1 MKIRS
6 IDVESAAIILPQ
18 PLRAFAKRTRSCC
31 RYNRSMERAL
41 LGGMTATQFLR
52 RHWQKKPLLVR
63 QAIPGFAGLL
73 SMDALFSLALRDD
86 VESRLVLRQRGRWS
100 LAHGPFRRTDLRAL
114 PARGWT
120 LLVQGVN
127 LHLAAGDA
135 LLRRFGFLP
144 YARLD
149 DLMVSFAAPGG
160 GVGPHFDSYDVFL
173 LQGAGR
179 RRWRIGRQRALTLE
193 SGVPLKILARFRP
206 EQSWVLEPGDMLYLP
221 PQVAHDGTAV
231 EACTTCSIGFR
242 APSAQELAVAF
253 LDWLRDR
260 VALDGRYADRD
271 LVLSREPARI
281 GSAMRSRAAAMLR
294 RVQWDESVAAT
305 FLGSYLTEPKQAVTF
320 EPPAR
325 PLAVPAFRRAAVRR
339 GLRLDSRTQLLYD
352 DRQLFINGEAMAW
365 PRRGAQLLKRLANQ
379 RQVGS
384 AELRAT
390 APFPLLHRWYC
401 DGFVR
406 FD

>member
-1 MKIRS
+1 MEIRS

-18 PLRAFAKRTRSCC
+18 RVRAFAKRGCYCC

-73 SMDALFSLALRDD
+73 SMDALCSLALRDD

-100 LAHGPFRRTDLRAL
+100 LAHGPFRRSDLRAL

-127 LHLAAGDA
+127 LHIAAGDA
-135 LLRRFGFLP
+135 LLRRFDFLP

-179 RRWRIGRQRALTLE
+179 RRWRVGRQRVLTLE
-193 SGVPLKILARFRP
+193 PGVPLKILARFLP
-206 EQSWVLEPGDMLYLP
+206 ERSWVLEPGDMLYLP

-231 EACTTCSIGFR
+231 DACTTCSIGFR

-271 LVLSREPARI
+271 LAPSREPARI

-294 RVQWDESVAAT
+294 RVRWDEGSPRLSRLVSHRAQAGGDFRAARSPA
-305 FLGSYLTEPKQAVTF
+305 GCPCI
-320 EPPAR
+320 PAR
-325 PLAVPAFRRAAVRR
+325 RGTTGPALGQRHPAA
-339 GLRLDSRTQLLYD
+339 LR
-352 DRQLFINGEAMAW
+352 
-365 PRRGAQLLKRLANQ
+365 
-379 RQVGS
+379 
-384 AELRAT
+384 
-390 APFPLLHRWYC
+390 
-401 DGFVR
+401 
-406 FD
+406 

>member
-1 MKIRS
+1 
-6 IDVESAAIILPQ
+6 
-18 PLRAFAKRTRSCC
+18 
-31 RYNRSMERAL
+31 MERAL
-41 LGGMTATQFLR
+41 LGGLTATQFLR

-73 SMDALFSLALRDD
+73 SRDALFSLAARDD

-100 LAHGPFRRTDLRAL
+100 LAHGPFRRSDLRAL

-127 LHLAAGDA
+127 LHVAAGDA
-135 LLRRFGFLP
+135 LLRRFDFIP

-173 LQGAGR
+173 LQGSGR
-179 RRWRIGRQRALTLE
+179 RRWRISRPRALALE
-193 SGVPLKILARFRP
+193 PGLPLQILARFRP
-206 EQSWVLEPGDMLYLP
+206 QRSWVLEPGDMLYLP
-221 PQVAHDGTAV
+221 PQVAHEGTAV
-231 EACTTCSIGFR
+231 DACTTCSIGFR

-260 VALDGRYADRD
+260 VALDGRYADPG
-271 LVLSREPARI
+271 LAPTGEPARI
-281 GSAMRSRAAAMLR
+281 GTVMRAHATAMLR
-294 RVQWDESVAAT
+294 RMRWDERTAGT
-305 FLGSYLTEPKQAVTF
+305 FLGSYLTEPKPAVTF

-325 PLAVPAFRRAAVRR
+325 PLGAAAFRRAAARR

-352 DRQLFINGEAMAW
+352 ERHMFMNGEALAW
-365 PRRGAQLLKRLANQ
+365 PARGARALKRLAN
-379 RQVGS
+379 RRELGP
-384 AELRAT
+384 AELRST
-390 APFPLLHRWYC
+390 AAFPVLHRWYC
-401 DGFVR
+401 DGFLR